1 MKNKLIKIASGA
13 SVTTAGLYLMLANI
27 ASAQSAFGTS
37 TASTIY
43 NQFQTDVALIIGTV
57 IGGLLALMGALI
69 GLGWAQ
75 RKFKHY
81 ISGRKF

>member
-1 MKNKLIKIASGA
+1 MNRFTKIVSGA
-13 SVTTAGLYLMLANI
+13 SVTGVLYLVLAEVAN
-27 ASAQSAFGTS
+27 AQSAFGTS
-37 TASTIY
+37 TASTVY

-69 GLGWAQ
+69 GLGWAT

>member
-1 MKNKLIKIASGA
+1 MKNKILRGA
-13 SVTTAGLYLMLANI
+13 SVLAGFSTIALATVAN
-27 ASAQSAFGTS
+27 AQSAFSTS
-37 TASTIY
+37 TAPSVY

-57 IGGLLALMGALI
+57 VGGLLALMGALI
-69 GLGWAQ
+69 GLGWAT

>member
-1 MKNKLIKIASGA
+1 MNKFIMRLASGV
-13 SVTTAGLYLMLANI
+13 SVAGLYLLAANV
-27 ASAQSAFGTS
+27 AAAQTAFGTS
-37 TASTIY
+37 TTPAVY

-57 IGGLLALMGALI
+57 VGGLLALMGALI
-69 GLGWAQ
+69 GLGWAT

>member
-1 MKNKLIKIASGA
+1 MKFTKYEIASGA
-13 SVTTAGLYLMLANI
+13 SVLGFLLPVLT
-27 ASAQSAFGTS
+27 SAQTAFGTS

-43 NQFQTDVALIIGTV
+43 NQFQTDVALIVGTV

-69 GLGWAQ
+69 GLGWAT
-75 RKFKHY
+75 RKFRHY